1 MITDLTRVNF
11 EQAVARPGILLVDCQ
26 AAWCG
31 SCGGFA
37 DVFRRVAEKNRGHRF
52 AQIDTDA
59 QKELREALGITRI
72 PSLLLYRDGVL
83 LFKQPGKFDEETL
96 QGIIAQAAS
105 LDMEQVR
112 AVLAAEAAERDG
124 SGAA

>member
-1 MITDLTRVNF
+1 MITELSSVDF
-11 EQAVARPGILLVDCQ
+11 EQATDTPGILLVDCQ

-37 DVFRRVAEKNRGHRF
+37 DVFRRVATKHSQHRF

-59 QKELREALGITRI
+59 EKELREALGIKHV

-83 LFKQPGKFDEETL
+83 LFKQAGKFDEETL
-96 QGIIAQAAS
+96 DHIIAQAES
-105 LDMEQVR
+105 VDMGQVR
-112 AVLAAEAAERDG
+112 AQLAAEKEKDGPNAA
-124 SGAA
+124 

>member
-1 MITDLTRVNF
+1 MITDLSHAEF
-11 EQAVARPGILLVDCQ
+11 EQAAQRPGILLVDCQ

-37 DVFRRVAEKNRGHRF
+37 DVFRRVAVKHPRHAF

-59 QKELREALGITRI
+59 EKELRESLGITHV
-72 PSLLLYRDGVL
+72 PSLLVYRDGVM
-83 LFKQPGKFDEETL
+83 LFKQPGKFDEESL
-96 QGIIAQAAS
+96 DQIIAQAES

-112 AVLAAEAAERDG
+112 AELAGEREQDG
-124 SGAA
+124 PGAA